1 MPPGWDLESATCSD
15 GSEPDA
21 ISLQAAETVTCTFTN
36 VARADLHIVKVAERD
51 GVDFS
56 FTTTGGLDPA
66 TFTLQNGGQQDFT
79 GLVPGTY
86 GTAETVPEGWDLE
99 SATCDN
105 SDAPAAVTLGPG
117 DDVTCTYTNV
127 VERGALSIH
136 KSAKHAAAPGGTRNH
151 AGVTFTVTNATNGT
165 SAVVQTDADGN
176 ACVADLPVSFLDG
189 DYTITETVPAG
200 YVNAEP
206 VQTYTVVEDTDCAS
220 AMVASFVNTP
230 LTNLS
235 VVVDSQIDGGTA
247 STIACVPGGSAATG
261 PNGDGSL
268 DLTNL
273 EPGTY
278 VCTVVVDP

>member
-1 MPPGWDLESATCSD
+1 M
-15 GSEPDA
+15 
-21 ISLQAAETVTCTFTN
+21 
-36 VARADLHIVKVAERD
+36 
-51 GVDFS
+51 
-56 FTTTGGLDPA
+56 
-66 TFTLQNGGQQDFT
+66 
-79 GLVPGTY
+79 
-86 GTAETVPEGWDLE
+86 
-99 SATCDN
+99 
-105 SDAPAAVTLGPG
+105 
-117 DDVTCTYTNV
+117 
-127 VERGALSIH
+127 
-136 KSAKHAAAPGGTRNH
+136 
-151 AGVTFTVTNATNGT
+151 
-165 SAVVQTDADGN
+165 QTDADGN

-235 VVVDSQIDGGTA
+235 VVVNSQIDGGTA